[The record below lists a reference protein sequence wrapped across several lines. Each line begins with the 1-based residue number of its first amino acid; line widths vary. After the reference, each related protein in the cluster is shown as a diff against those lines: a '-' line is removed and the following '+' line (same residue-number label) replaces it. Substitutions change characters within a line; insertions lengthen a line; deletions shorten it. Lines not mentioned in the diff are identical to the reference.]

1 LAKNTNTLALIN
13 FALSQGY
20 KAIYNFYIT
29 SQQGEIL
36 RFFQWK
42 ILIFSA
48 GNADEDE
55 GID

>member
-1 LAKNTNTLALIN
+1 LAKNTNTLVLIN
-13 FALSQGY
+13 FALSQGT
-20 KAIYNFYIT
+20 KAILNYYIT

-55 GID
+55 E